1 MSDNNKPEIL
11 DLDAIRPPERKIKL
25 AGKEID
31 VTLVPFDAMLDIL
44 DNYEKFKALGTTK
57 EANLKGDELKSMM
70 EWLYETTVKICG
82 RSDDGITKEWLGEN
96 TDIVQMIA
104 LMGFVIQ
111 PLMEKL
117 EQSKNLLAAGLSG

>member
-44 DNYEKFKALGTTK
+44 DNYDKFKVLGTAK
-57 EANLKGDELKSMM
+57 EADLKGDELKSMM
-70 EWLYETTVKICG
+70 TWLYETTMKICA
-82 RSDDGITKEWLGEN
+82 RSDGEITKEWLEKN

-111 PLMEKL
+111 PLLEKL

>member
-1 MSDNNKPEIL
+1 MSDNNRPQIL

-44 DNYEKFKALGTTK
+44 DNYDKFKILGTAQ
-57 EANLKGDELKSMM
+57 EADLKGDELKDMM
-70 EWLYETTVKICG
+70 LWMYETTMKICG
-82 RSDDGITKEWLGEN
+82 RSDGDITKEWLEKN
-96 TDIVQMIA
+96 TDIVQMIS

-111 PLMEKL
+111 PLLEKL